1 VGNGWDAVDPAAM
14 SLPPHR
20 ERLDHAETA
29 RAQASAIVVTDDL
42 PERLPIIGDEVRVL
56 DAWFGDILDEL
67 WGLDA

>member
-1 VGNGWDAVDPAAM
+1 M

-20 ERLDHAETA
+20 ERLDDVETA
-29 RAQASAIVVTDDL
+29 QAPASSVVVTDDL

-67 WGLDA
+67 WGLDT